1 MSNALHEL
9 PSGRDHEHAS
19 GRVLY
24 GYWRST
30 AAYRVRIALHHKGL
44 AFEPH
49 SVALL
54 KNEQQASDYLALN
67 PQGLV
72 PVLLDNGVR
81 LTQSLAICEYLDDA
95 YWDTPRLLPSEPLAR
110 ARVRALAQL
119 IACDTHP
126 LGNLRVL
133 RFLAAEFGADDAGK
147 QRWVHHWVGMGL
159 TAFEALLAE
168 SSGHYAVGDAV
179 SLADICL
186 APQLYSAR
194 RFHVPLDAYPRTVAL
209 GERLAALPAFQL
221 AHPDQQPDAGK
232 ATP

>member
-9 PSGRDHEHAS
+9 PSGRDHEHAP

-44 AFEPH
+44 AFENRPV
-49 SVALL
+49 SLL
-54 KNEQQASDYLALN
+54 KDEQHKADYRVLN

-72 PVLLDNGVR
+72 PVLVDNGVR

-95 YWDTPRLLPSEPLAR
+95 YWDTPRLLPAEPLAR
-110 ARVRALAQL
+110 ARSRALAQL

-133 RFLAAEFGADDAGK
+133 RYLAAEFGADDAAK
-147 QRWVHHWVGMGL
+147 QRWIGRWVGEGL
-159 TAFEALLAE
+159 AAFEALLAE
-168 SSGHYAVGDAV
+168 TAGHYAVGDAV
-179 SLADICL
+179 SLADVCL
-186 APQLYSAR
+186 VPQLYSAR
-194 RFHVPLDAYPRTVAL
+194 RFGVPLDAYPRVTAL
-209 GERLAALPAFQL
+209 AERLEALPAFQL
-221 AHPDQQPDAGK
+221 AHPEQQPDAS
-232 ATP
+232 